1 MCICASAGCINEYV
15 RVYLSMAR
23 AALSDSSSFT
33 PPTPQCRSRY
43 TAACAANA
51 ARGFSEAASPAG
63 VQSLVQPHSASALG
77 S

>member
-1 MCICASAGCINEYV
+1 MCVFTFV
-15 RVYLSMAR
+15 RLSMAR

-33 PPTPQCRSRY
+33 PPTPLSRSHS
-43 TAACAANA
+43 TAVCAANA

-63 VQSLVQPHSASALG
+63 VQSLVQPRSASALG